1 MIKMNIKTTLLGLT
15 ILTLTN
21 CTTQAQKTTNEVKIV
36 GEMKNVMWKGQLY
49 GNIKLDT
56 IANKTNL
63 YGLGP
68 VEYLAGEILI
78 IDGKSYK
85 STVTSDTTMKVEET
99 YDIKAPFFGYANISK
114 WTEQTLPDSIQ
125 TIQQLETYLDKV
137 TKNSPRPFIFK
148 LTGTV
153 EQATIHIVNLPK
165 GSKVS
170 SPDEAH
176 KGQKN
181 YELINEQADIVGFF
195 STEHKAIFTHH
206 DTFLHMHLMT
216 TDKQKMGHLD
226 KVLFKKGT
234 MKLYLPT
241 E

>member
-1 MIKMNIKTTLLGLT
+1 MKNMNFKITLLGLT
-15 ILTLTN
+15 ILTLTS
-21 CTTQAQKTTNEVKIV
+21 CSSKAQQTTNEVKIV

-56 IANKTNL
+56 ISNKTNL

-68 VEYLAGEILI
+68 VE
-78 IDGKSYK
+78 SYK
-85 STVTSDTTMKVEET
+85 STVVSDTTMKVEET
-99 YDIKAPFFGYANISK
+99 YNLKAPFFGYTNIAK
-114 WTEQTLPDSIQ
+114 WTEQSLPDSIQ
-125 TIQQLETYLDKV
+125 TIKQLEQYVNKV
-137 TKNSPRPFIFK
+137 TKSSQRPFMFK
-148 LTGTV
+148 LSGTV
-153 EQATIHIVNLPK
+153 EHATIHIVNLPK

-181 YELINEQADIVGFF
+181 YELKNEQSEIIGFF

-206 DTFLHMHLMT
+206 DTYLHMHLIT
-216 TDKQKMGHLD
+216 ADRKKMGHLD
-226 KVLFKKGT
+226 EVLFKKRT
-234 MKLYLPT
+234 IKLYLPT

>member
-1 MIKMNIKTTLLGLT
+1 AHNRLFTLFPT
-15 ILTLTN
+15 RR
-21 CTTQAQKTTNEVKIV
+21 
-36 GEMKNVMWKGQLY
+36 
-49 GNIKLDT
+49 
-56 IANKTNL
+56 
-63 YGLGP
+63 
-68 VEYLAGEILI
+68 
-78 IDGKSYK
+78 S
-85 STVTSDTTMKVEET
+85 SDL
-99 YDIKAPFFGYANISK
+99 SK
-114 WTEQTLPDSIQ
+114 WTEQSLPDSIQ

-137 TKNSPRPFIFK
+137 TTNSPRPFMFK

-176 KGQKN
+176 KGQVN
-181 YELINEQADIVGFF
+181 YELKNEQADIVGFF

-206 DTFLHMHLMT
+206 DTFLHLHLMT

-226 KVLFKKGT
+226 EVLFKKGT

>member
-1 MIKMNIKTTLLGLT
+1 MNYSSKGQ
-15 ILTLTN
+15 
-21 CTTQAQKTTNEVKIV
+21 QAANEVKIV
-36 GEMKNVMWKGQLY
+36 GEMKNVMWKGQLF

-56 IANKTNL
+56 ISNKTNL

-68 VEYLAGEILI
+68 VEYLSGEILV

-85 STVTSDTTMKVEET
+85 STVISDTTMKVEET

-114 WTEQTLPDSIQ
+114 WTEQTLPNSIQ
-125 TIQQLETYLDKV
+125 TIQQLETYLDNL
-137 TKNSPRPFIFK
+137 TKKSLRPFMFK
-148 LTGTV
+148 LSGTV
-153 EQATIHIVNLPK
+153 EQAVIHIVNLPK

-181 YELINEQADIVGFF
+181 YELKNEQSDIIGFF

-206 DTFLHMHLMT
+206 DTYVHMHIMT
-216 TDKQKMGHLD
+216 TNRQKMGHLD
-226 KVLFKKGT
+226 EVLFKKGT
-234 MKLYLPT
+234 MKLYVPS

>member
-1 MIKMNIKTTLLGLT
+1 MKFKTTLLGLT

-21 CTTQAQKTTNEVKIV
+21 CSTKAQQTTSEVKIV

-68 VEYLAGEILI
+68 VEYLSGEILI

-85 STVTSDTTMKVEET
+85 STVVSDTTMKVEET
-99 YDIKAPFFGYANISK
+99 YEIKAPFFGYANISK

-125 TIQQLETYLDKV
+125 TIQQLEKYLDNV
-137 TKNSPRPFIFK
+137 TKSSPRPFMFK

-181 YELINEQADIVGFF
+181 YELKNEQSEIVGFF

-206 DTFLHMHLMT
+206 DTYLHLHLIT
-216 TDKQKMGHLD
+216 IDRQKMGHLD
-226 KVLFKKGT
+226 GVLFKKGT

>member
-1 MIKMNIKTTLLGLT
+1 MNIKTTLIGLT

-21 CTTQAQKTTNEVKIV
+21 CTSKAQQATHTVKIV

-49 GNIKLDT
+49 GSIDLDT

-68 VEYLAGEILI
+68 VEYLSGEILI

-85 STVTSDTTMKVEET
+85 STVVSDTTMNVEET
-99 YDIKAPFFGYANISK
+99 YAIKAPFFGYTNIAQ
-114 WTEQTLPDSIQ
+114 WTEQTLPDNIQ
-125 TIQQLETYLDKV
+125 TIQQLELYLDKI
-137 TKNSPRPFIFK
+137 TETSPRPFMFK
-148 LTGTV
+148 LSGTV
-153 EQATIHIVNLPK
+153 EQAKIHIVNLPK

-176 KGQKN
+176 NGQVN
-181 YELINEQADIVGFF
+181 YQLNNKQSEIIGFF
-195 STEHKAIFTHH
+195 STEHKTVFTHH
-206 DTFLHMHLMT
+206 DTYLHMHLMT
-216 TDKQKMGHLD
+216 TDRQKMGHLD
-226 KVLFKKGT
+226 EVLFKKGT